1 MKNGHVEE
9 KYYLALQGHGPER
22 VSSQKQSSQNGLMR
36 KSSPFFKNGGSQKK
50 PTVFFFFDTHLP
62 EWPRWKNHYK
72 NGKKGPQSAYY
83 SATINKVVDL

>member
-50 PTVFFFFDTHLP
+50 PTVGFFFGVPIFLNGLGGKIIIKMERRVRNQHIIPLP
-62 EWPRWKNHYK
+62 STK
-72 NGKKGPQSAYY
+72 
-83 SATINKVVDL
+83 